1 MTRDSGDLTLLIH
14 RSMVSAGWDVDTL
27 YARLGYDVRELPL
40 YDSRP
45 RHSLQQG
52 FWHAV
57 EEMTGDPQAGLSLCP
72 YIPPYRGR
80 GLEYVLFASHT
91 LREGLENLHAYRRLI
106 SDAFE
111 IEVVEDA
118 QGPRVLLK
126 GTAYDSVV
134 RRHAEACVAQVFV
147 QTLATATDNIV
158 TPQRINFCFS
168 SSEEPN
174 RYRTVF

>member
-57 EEMTGDPQAGLSLCP
+57 EEMTGDPQTGLSLCP
-72 YIPPYRGR
+72 YI
-80 GLEYVLFASHT
+80 
-91 LREGLENLHAYRRLI
+91 
-106 SDAFE
+106 
-111 IEVVEDA
+111 
-118 QGPRVLLK
+118 QK
-126 GTAYDSVV
+126 GTLASPLMV
-134 RRHAEACVAQVFV
+134 E
-147 QTLATATDNIV
+147 ATAVFLPTEPKAF
-158 TPQRINFCFS
+158 TRETMLCQ
-168 SSEEPN
+168 SECPN
-174 RYRTVF
+174 GV